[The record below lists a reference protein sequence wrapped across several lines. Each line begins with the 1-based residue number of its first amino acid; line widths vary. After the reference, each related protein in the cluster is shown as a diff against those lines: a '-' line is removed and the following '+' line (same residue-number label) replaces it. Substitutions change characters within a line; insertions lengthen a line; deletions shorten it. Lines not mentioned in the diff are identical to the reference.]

1 MDSWVMLGHSKM
13 MSRPVS
19 IGTGV
24 REIIG
29 RSVKT
34 FFAAGGTSI
43 LPDPFAIELRI
54 QVHKKC

>member
-1 MDSWVMLGHSKM
+1 MLGHSKM
-13 MSRPVS
+13 MSGPVS

-24 REIIG
+24 CEIIG
-29 RSVKT
+29 GSVQT
-34 FFAAGGTSI
+34 VFAAGGTSI